1 MCTFLTLD
9 EYTVTKLARKE
20 EVSVRRYRRRRMEF
34 RLKGWVKL
42 LLFLS
47 VLFLIL
53 IEIDLQ
59 LRPVITTMAE
69 YQCRVISIL
78 AMNEAVMDELEEEP
92 DISKKLVT
100 VETREDGTVVSVEI
114 NSVEINRLQAR
125 LTDAVTDRLLGIQKQ
140 DIGIPLGTLTG
151 WQLLAG
157 RGPEVHLQILP
168 TSFVESEIVDS
179 LETAGINQTQHR
191 IFIKFQVEMSAIL
204 PGYSTNVTV
213 ENQVCVAQ
221 TLIVG
226 EVPQFY
232 AET

>member
-20 EVSVRRYRRRRMEF
+20 EISVRRYRRRRMEF
-34 RLKGWVKL
+34 RLKGWAKL

-69 YQCRVISIL
+69 YQCRVVSIL

-125 LTDAVTDRLLGIQKQ
+125 LTDAVTNRLLGIQKQ

-232 AET
+232 AGT

>member
-1 MCTFLTLD
+1 M
-9 EYTVTKLARKE
+9 RKP
-20 EVSVRRYRRRRMEF
+20 RYRRTVF
-34 RLKGWVKL
+34 RLRGWTKL

-53 IEIDLQ
+53 IEIDMQ

-78 AMNEAVMDELEEEP
+78 AMNEAVMDELEEDP
-92 DISKKLVT
+92 DIDERLVH
-100 VETREDGTVVSVEI
+100 VVTREDGSVVSVDI
-114 NSVEINRLQAR
+114 DSVEMNRLQAR
-125 LTDAVTDRLLGIQKQ
+125 LTDAVTNRLLGIQKQ

-157 RGPEVHLQILP
+157 RGPNIHLQILP
-168 TSFVESEIVDS
+168 TSFVESDIQDS

-191 IFIKFQVEMSAIL
+191 IFIDFKVEMSAIL
-204 PGYSTNVTV
+204 PGYSTSVTV
-213 ENQVCVAQ
+213 ENKICVAQ

-232 AET
+232 ASS

>member
-1 MCTFLTLD
+1 M
-9 EYTVTKLARKE
+9 
-20 EVSVRRYRRRRMEF
+20 RRYRRRRMEF
-34 RLKGWVKL
+34 RLKGWAKL
-42 LLFLS
+42 LLFLL

-92 DISKKLVT
+92 DISEKLVA

-125 LTDAVTDRLLGIQKQ
+125 LTDAVTNRLLGIQKQ

-168 TSFVESEIVDS
+168 ASFVETEIVDS

-232 AET
+232 AGT

>member
-1 MCTFLTLD
+1 M
-9 EYTVTKLARKE
+9 
-20 EVSVRRYRRRRMEF
+20 RRYRRRRMEF
-34 RLKGWVKL
+34 RLKGWAKL
-42 LLFLS
+42 LLFLL

-92 DISKKLVT
+92 DISEKLVA

-125 LTDAVTDRLLGIQKQ
+125 LTDAVTNRLLGIQKQ

-168 TSFVESEIVDS
+168 ASFVETEIVDS

-221 TLIVG
+221 TLIIG

-232 AET
+232 AGT